1 MVKFNMKVSSRDVR
15 LVLGAQAL
23 RAFAYGLG
31 TVLLGRT
38 LASLH
43 FSTIWVGAIFG
54 SIISGTAIASIVIA
68 KFGDYFGRRRSYA
81 LMYAMLA
88 LTGAVYAFSSNS
100 WAFLYIGIL
109 GVMSTDVIESGPF
122 TSIEQSMLSSVLSG
136 RKRINGFGIYNA
148 VAAISGSFGALCA
161 VLPELTRKIF
171 HISLS
176 DQRWFLVFVPVSI
189 LGFLLALALGKDVE
203 TGANTTTASRTRHLR
218 GLIASRKSVRKLALL
233 FSIDSFAGGLTISAF
248 IAYWLTVHFHASSY
262 AIAITFSLLGMLQ
275 TASFLIAPFLAHRFG
290 LLKTMVFTHL
300 PSNILL
306 GAIAFAPTLK
316 WALLLLAMRTC
327 LSQMDI
333 PTRQAYVMEL
343 VTPSERTAAAAYTNT
358 ARYVT
363 RPLGPLAGSALQNIS
378 IGLPFLAGGLI
389 KIGYDLFLWS
399 WFRKVPLRQED

>member
-1 MVKFNMKVSSRDVR
+1 MQPSSRNVR

-38 LASLH
+38 LAALH
-43 FSTIWVGAIFG
+43 FSAIWVGAIFG
-54 SIISGTAIASIVIA
+54 SIILGTAIASLVIA
-68 KFGDYFGRRRSYA
+68 KFGDRFGRRRSYA

-88 LTGAVYAFSSNS
+88 LTGCVYALSGTS
-100 WAFLYIGIL
+100 WVLLVVGVL

-122 TSIEQSMLSSVLSG
+122 TSLEQSMLSSVLSG

-161 VLPELTRKIF
+161 VLPELTRKVF
-171 HISLS
+171 HTSLG
-176 DQRWFLVFVPVSI
+176 DQRWFLIFVPVSI
-189 LGFLLALALGKDVE
+189 FGLILAMLLGNDVE
-203 TGANTTTASRTRHLR
+203 SGAAVATLENGQKSGLHASKKT
-218 GLIASRKSVRKLALL
+218 VRKLALL
-233 FSIDSFAGGLTISAF
+233 FSLDSFAGGLTISAF

-262 AIAITFSLLGMLQ
+262 AIATTFSLLGLLQ

-290 LLKTMVFTHL
+290 LLATMVFTHL

-316 WALLLLAMRTC
+316 WALVLLALRTC
-327 LSQMDI
+327 LSQMDV

-343 VTPSERTAAAAYTNT
+343 VTPSERTAAAAYTNS

-363 RPLGPLAGSALQNIS
+363 RPLGPVAGSALQGIS
-378 IGLPFLAGGLI
+378 IGLPFLASGLI
-389 KIGYDLFLWS
+389 KIGYDLILWG
-399 WFRKVPLRQED
+399 WFRRVPLRENEHI